1 MMAMAA
7 ATTTA
12 AKPNRSAPEVVTLVR
27 TSALPTRSGQGWSQH
42 ARRAARLAFASAV
55 ALTACAPKA
64 TSTPLG
70 MGPLALAER
79 QTDAAEAHAAQK
91 KAARKPTAHSAK
103 PSPTPAPKVSLDPD
117 EDDANDDD
125 SEPTAQ
131 HGKAGSGTGEAK
143 GFNGVYA
150 GKDIA
155 IFRITGVPE
164 RQELDEHARLRIESE
179 SGNTLRITLINSENG
194 SDLCQLSA
202 EVQGNSAQL
211 ESDQPCF
218 TSEEEGAIQAQLTS
232 GKVVLSGDRLRMD
245 AEGTLS
251 VTLGD
256 EELEGDLSYS
266 FKGDRQ

>member
-1 MMAMAA
+1 MTTVMATATVTGMTAMAA

-12 AKPNRSAPEVVTLVR
+12 AKPNRSSPEFV
-27 TSALPTRSGQGWSQH
+27 SP
-42 ARRAARLAFASAV
+42 RRAWIALGCVLALSS
-55 ALTACAPKA
+55 CAPKPS
-64 TSTPLG
+64 STPLG
-70 MGPLALAER
+70 VGPLALSEQEA
-79 QTDAAEAHAAQK
+79 DVAAARAAQK
-91 KAARKPTAHSAK
+91 KAARKPTAHPASK
-103 PSPTPAPKVSLDPD
+103 PTAAAAPVASLDAD
-117 EDDANDDD
+117 EDDAGDDD
-125 SEPTAQ
+125 TPAADKT
-131 HGKAGSGTGEAK
+131 GKSGSAASDAK
-143 GFNGVYA
+143 GFNGLYS
-150 GKDIA
+150 GKDLA

-164 RQELDEHARLRIESE
+164 RQELDEHARLRIEST
-179 SGNTLRITLINSENG
+179 SATALRITLINSENG
-194 SDLCQLSA
+194 SDLCQLNA

>member
-1 MMAMAA
+1 
-7 ATTTA
+7 
-12 AKPNRSAPEVVTLVR
+12 LV
-27 TSALPTRSGQGWSQH
+27 PTRSGQKSPQNV
-42 ARRAARLAFASAV
+42 RVAAFVALASAL

-64 TSTPLG
+64 SSTPLG
-70 MGPLALAER
+70 VGPLALSER
-79 QTDAAEAHAAQK
+79 ETDAAEARAAQK
-91 KAARKPTAHSAK
+91 KAARKPTARQVSK
-103 PSPTPAPKVSLDPD
+103 PKPTPAPTVSLDPD
-117 EDDANDDD
+117 EDDTSDDD

-131 HGKAGSGTGEAK
+131 HGKGGSGTGEAK

-155 IFRITGVPE
+155 IFRISGVPE
-164 RQELDEHARLRIESE
+164 RQELDEHAKLRIETE
-179 SGNTLRITLINSENG
+179 SANALRITLINSENG

-211 ESDQPCF
+211 ASDQPCF
-218 TSEEEGAIQAQLTS
+218 TSEEEGAIHAQLTS

-256 EELEGDLSYS
+256 EELDGDLSYS